1 MCTKFLGD
9 KGTVLLSLNCAYG
22 WKCFLDDMER
32 IAILQTLSKPTSSF
46 IFIDEKRRKIVAI
59 LTKLDVNTSNM
70 APLIQTE
77 TGLDTKYTVI
87 LITLYVSKQTN
98 KTRKYHKSQIILRY
112 DVLA

>member
-46 IFIDEKRRKIVAI
+46 IFRDEKRRKIAAI
-59 LTKLDVNTSNM
+59 LTKLDASARNK
-70 APLIQTE
+70 APFIQTE
-77 TGLDTKYTVI
+77 TGRDT
-87 LITLYVSKQTN
+87 
-98 KTRKYHKSQIILRY
+98 
-112 DVLA
+112 